1 MFYNVDE
8 VIMMI
13 PKEYES
19 ETDYRKIP
27 REYLNPRIPQGRG
40 AVKWSPFASI
50 PAQYEMLQQHIND
63 QNKVERPVLSYDQ
76 LMILNETVHIKIAK
90 HEPAFI
96 EYWKQGYFYQQ
107 MAFIKEVNIL
117 EKQLIIA
124 NEKGNET
131 LKIPME
137 DIKSIE

>member
-1 MFYNVDE
+1 
-8 VIMMI
+8 MMI
-13 PKEYES
+13 PKEYEN

-40 AVKWSPFASI
+40 SVKWSPFASI
-50 PAQYEMLQQHIND
+50 PAQYEMLQNHIDN
-63 QNKVERPVLSYDQ
+63 QNKVERPELSYDQ
-76 LMILNETVHIKIAK
+76 LMILNETVHIKIAN
-90 HEPAFI
+90 HEPTLI

-107 MAFIKEVNIL
+107 VAFIKEVNIL

-124 NEKGNET
+124 NEQGNET

-137 DIKSIE
+137 DKKELSNLKNRAEL